1 MADVDGPGLDGGCEV
16 GGGGAF
22 DFFLKFLATLEGFLV
37 RLTKRVEMPLA
48 PPDFFLSATT

>member
-1 MADVDGPGLDGGCEV
+1 MDGPGLDGGCEV